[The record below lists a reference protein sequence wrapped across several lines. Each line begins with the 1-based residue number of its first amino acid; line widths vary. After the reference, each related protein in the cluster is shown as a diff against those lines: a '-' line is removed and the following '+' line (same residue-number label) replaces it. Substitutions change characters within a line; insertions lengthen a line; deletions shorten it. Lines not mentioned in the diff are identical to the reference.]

1 MRAALAKVDVAR
13 LGERIEELGAI
24 GRTDDGG
31 VTRLGLTPEE
41 DAAKGLVARWL
52 RARGGRIARDQAAN
66 LVAGFGSGDGAIVI
80 ASHLDS
86 VPNGGRYD
94 GHLGVLCAV
103 EMIEAATAAGVSLP
117 RLDVVGW
124 TDEEG
129 ARFGVGLFGSAA
141 AYGRLADGV
150 ASRRDRD
157 GVSIADALRALGYDG
172 DPSAARRREKDRGY
186 LELHIEQGPNL
197 ERAKRPL
204 GVVSTIVGITH
215 LRVTVEGVAGHAGTT
230 PMEGRHDALGAAA
243 EMVLALEGAARRRNG
258 TVATVGEISAEP
270 GAKNVIPGRVIFT
283 VDVRSPEDDARRAV
297 VSALEDSRRDA
308 QRRRGVRISFD
319 VLADLP
325 AVALDKRMRKT
336 LAEAVREVGVEP
348 IELVSGAGHDAQN
361 PALAGVPTGM
371 LFVRSTNGS
380 HNPREHATAEDA
392 ALATKALILAI
403 ARLT

>member
-24 GRTDDGG
+24 GRTADGG
-31 VTRLGLTPEE
+31 VTRLGLSPEE
-41 DAAKGLVARWL
+41 DAAKTLVARWL
-52 RARGGRIARDQAAN
+52 QARGGRITRDPAAN
-66 LVAGFGSGDGAIVI
+66 LIAGFGSGDRAIVI

-86 VPNGGRYD
+86 VPNGGKYD

-103 EMIEAATAAGVSLP
+103 ELIEAATAAGVTLP
-117 RLDVVGW
+117 RLDIIGW

-141 AYGRLADGV
+141 AYGRLPEGV
-150 ASRRDRD
+150 AARRDRD
-157 GVSIADALRALGYDG
+157 GVSIADALRALGHEG
-172 DPSAARRREKDRGY
+172 DPNAARRRGTDRLY

-204 GVVSTIVGITH
+204 GVVRTIVGITH
-215 LRVTVEGVAGHAGTT
+215 LRVTVEGAAGHAGTT
-230 PMEGRHDALGAAA
+230 PMEGRRDALVAAA
-243 EMVLALEGAARRRNG
+243 EMVLALDDAARRRGG

-283 VDVRSPEDDARRAV
+283 VDVRSPDDDARRAV
-297 VSALEDSRRDA
+297 VSVLEDAKRDA
-308 QRRRGVRISFD
+308 VQRRGVRVDFD
-319 VLADLP
+319 TLADLP
-325 AVALDKRMRKT
+325 AVELDKGIRDA
-336 LAEAVREVGVEP
+336 LGEALREVGVEP
-348 IELVSGAGHDAQN
+348 LELVSGAGHDAQN

-371 LFVRSTNGS
+371 LFIRSTNGS

-392 ALATKALILAI
+392 ALATKALILSI
-403 ARLT
+403 ARLN